1 MKRLVKWPLLV
12 AIILTISALA
22 FAAVNFKKGSPRLS
36 DNGTTLSATGCI
48 TGLGNTDVEITLTA
62 DGVPSGT
69 CTNRGEH
76 QPAGIQKK
84 ISVTAGATIKADEIK
99 NGTVCFGSPS
109 NAVRTPEPLV
119 AENGGC
125 PKPFRFELNDVEFS
139 FARLSIAQSGQVV
152 LERCYYVTGNN
163 SSAIFTETSC
173 N

>member
-12 AIILTISALA
+12 AIILIISALA
-22 FAAVNFKKGSPRLS
+22 FAAVNFKKGSPQLK

-48 TGLGNTDVEITLTA
+48 TGLGNTDVVVTLTA

-84 ISVTAGATIKADEIK
+84 IRVTAGATIPADEIK

-109 NAVRTPEPLV
+109 NPVRTPEPLV

-125 PKPFRFELNDVEFS
+125 PKPFRFELDDVEFS
-139 FARLSIAQSGQVV
+139 FAQLSIAQGGQVV

-163 SSAIFTETSC
+163 GSATFTETSC